1 LGAALRSY
9 AVGERA
15 VVDGFAEQDRIT
27 GGRCA
32 VTSSDLIHGES
43 TDSYDHASKGPLVT
57 TDQVLIG
64 VGLILVLAVGS
75 QVLAGRL
82 RIPALILL
90 LPVGFAAGA
99 LIDDVDPEQLLGAAF
114 SPLVSLAVAVILYDA
129 GLGLDLARLKGH
141 IRRVVVRLIWIGVLI
156 TWLLGTLLAAPLLGM
171 SQRAAIMIGAIL
183 VVSGPTVVGPLLS
196 FVRPKDRLQHIL
208 IWEGSLIDPVGGVLG
223 ALVFHAVVASSG
235 HHLGSGTAQFL
246 ASVGIGA
253 AGGAV
258 GATLLWLLFR
268 VLRLGEVL
276 GTTAQ
281 LAAVIGVAALCDVLR
296 DDTGLI
302 AAVVMGLAVANLPGM
317 SAPARRPFFET
328 LVSLILGLLF
338 ISISATVTPHSLRH
352 VWLPALGLAAFLV
365 LVVRPLV
372 AAVSTLGTDL
382 TRGERGFIGWMAP
395 RGIVA
400 AATAST
406 FSAGLVAKGIDG
418 ASKILPATFVVI
430 VATVTLYGLTAS
442 PVARRLGVVRASRS
456 RPLLVGGD
464 PWVVDL
470 GAALKSAGLEVLMWA
485 GEEEQR
491 ERIRRA
497 GIELAP
503 GELLGAATGG
513 AAELEGITAVYF
525 LTAADDFNA
534 LAAVL
539 LRGSVE
545 GTVHRLNAPADSQG
559 AVAPFIGGEVLFGAD
574 LTWPTLSRRYEEGA
588 AVLGQPAGDAVR
600 PGSDPLF
607 LVRRDGRLDPVTAG
621 STPLPRPGDTVVLLT
636 PGGRAGESTQG

>member
-1 LGAALRSY
+1 M
-9 AVGERA
+9 
-15 VVDGFAEQDRIT
+15 
-27 GGRCA
+27 
-32 VTSSDLIHGES
+32 
-43 TDSYDHASKGPLVT
+43 T
-57 TDQVLIG
+57 TNQVLTG

-75 QVLAGRL
+75 QILASRL
-82 RIPALILL
+82 RIPALIVL

-99 LIDDVDPEQLLGAAF
+99 LIDDVDPERLLGPAF

-129 GLGLDLARLKGH
+129 GLGLDVARLKGH
-141 IRRVVVRLIWIGVLI
+141 TRRVVVRLLWIGVLV
-156 TWLLGTLLAAPLLGM
+156 TWLLAALLAAPLLGM
-171 SQRAAIMIGAIL
+171 SQRAAVMIGAIL
-183 VVSGPTVVGPLLS
+183 VVSGPTVVGPLLG

-208 IWEGSLIDPVGGVLG
+208 VWEGSLIDPVGGILG
-223 ALVFHAVVASSG
+223 ALVFHAVSASTK
-235 HHLGSGTAQFL
+235 HRFGSGAASFL
-246 ASVGIGA
+246 ASIGIGA
-253 AGGAV
+253 AGGV
-258 GATLLWLLFR
+258 IGAALLWVLFR
-268 VLRLGEVL
+268 WLRLGEVL

-302 AAVVMGLAVANLPGM
+302 AAVTMGLAVANLPGIDV
-317 SAPARRPFFET
+317 PARRPFFET

-338 ISISATVTPHSLRH
+338 VSISATVTPHSLRH
-352 VWLPALGLAAFLV
+352 VGLPALGLAAFLA
-365 LVVRPLV
+365 LAVRPLV

-406 FSAGLVAKGIDG
+406 FSAGLVAKGIGG

-442 PVARRLGVVRASRS
+442 PVARRLGVVRPSRS

-470 GAALKSAGLEVLMWA
+470 GVALKSAGLEVLMWA
-485 GEEEQR
+485 GQEQQR
-491 ERIRRA
+491 ERIRQA

-503 GELLGAATGG
+503 GELLAAITGQDP
-513 AAELEGITAVYF
+513 ELEGITAVFF
-525 LTAADDFNA
+525 LTAEDDFNA
-534 LAAVL
+534 LAATI

-545 GTVHRLNAPADSQG
+545 GAVHHLGAPPESRG
-559 AVAPFIGGEVLFGAD
+559 VVAPFIGGEVLFGTD

-588 AVLGQPAGDAVR
+588 AVLAQPARGAL
-600 PGSDPLF
+600 PHGSDVLF
-607 LVRRDGRLDPVTAG
+607 LVRPDGRLDPVTEAAR
-621 STPLPRPGDTVVLLT
+621 PLPGPGDTIVLLT
-636 PGGRAGESTQG
+636 PGGRGGESPPG

>member
-1 LGAALRSY
+1 M
-9 AVGERA
+9 
-15 VVDGFAEQDRIT
+15 
-27 GGRCA
+27 
-32 VTSSDLIHGES
+32 
-43 TDSYDHASKGPLVT
+43 T

-99 LIDDVDPEQLLGAAF
+99 LIDDVDPEQLLGSAF

-141 IRRVVVRLIWIGVLI
+141 TRRVVVRLIWIGVPI

-171 SQRAAIMIGAIL
+171 SRRAAVMIGAIL
-183 VVSGPTVVGPLLS
+183 VVSGPTVVGPLLG

-235 HHLGSGTAQFL
+235 HHLGSGTVQFL

-258 GATLLWLLFR
+258 GAALLWLLFR

-317 SAPARRPFFET
+317 GAPARRPFFET

-406 FSAGLVAKGIDG
+406 FSTGLVAKGIGG

-442 PVARRLGVVRASRS
+442 PVARRLGVVRPSRS

-470 GAALKSAGLEVLMWA
+470 GVALKAAGLEVLMWA

-491 ERIRRA
+491 DRIRRA

-525 LTAADDFNA
+525 LTAEDDFNA

-545 GTVHRLNAPADSQG
+545 GAVHRLNAPADSHG
-559 AVAPFIGGEVLFGAD
+559 VVAPFIGGEVLFGPG
-574 LTWPTLSRRYEEGA
+574 LTWPAFSRRYEEGA
-588 AVLGQPAGDAVR
+588 AVLGQPAGDTVR

-621 STPLPRPGDTVVLLT
+621 ATPLPRPGDTVVLLT
-636 PGGRAGESTQG
+636 PGEGAGERPPDTRA

>member
-1 LGAALRSY
+1 M
-9 AVGERA
+9 
-15 VVDGFAEQDRIT
+15 
-27 GGRCA
+27 
-32 VTSSDLIHGES
+32 
-43 TDSYDHASKGPLVT
+43 T
-57 TDQVLIG
+57 TNQVLIG
-64 VGLILVLAVGS
+64 VGVILVLAVGS
-75 QVLAGRL
+75 QILAGRL
-82 RIPALILL
+82 RIPALIVL
-90 LPVGFAAGA
+90 LPVGFCAGA
-99 LIDDVDPEQLLGAAF
+99 LIDDVAPEQLLGTAF

-141 IRRVVVRLIWIGVLI
+141 TRRVVLRLICIGVPI
-156 TWLLGTLLAAPLLGM
+156 TGLLGALLAAPLLGM
-171 SQRAAIMIGAIL
+171 SARAAVMIGTIL
-183 VVSGPTVVGPLLS
+183 VVSGPTVVGPLLG

-208 IWEGSLIDPVGGVLG
+208 MWEGSLIDPVGGVLG
-223 ALVFHAVVASSG
+223 ALVFHAVVAGSRHHLSSG
-235 HHLGSGTAQFL
+235 MERFLGSM
-246 ASVGIGA
+246 GIGV

-258 GATLLWLLFR
+258 GAALLWVLFR

-281 LAAVIGVAALCDVLR
+281 LAAVIGVAAFCDVLR

-317 SAPARRPFFET
+317 DVPARRPFFET

-372 AAVSTLGTDL
+372 AVVSTFRTDL
-382 TRGERGFIGWMAP
+382 TRSERGFIGWMAP

-406 FSAGLVAKGIDG
+406 FSSDLVAQGIGG

-442 PVARRLGVVRASRS
+442 PVARRLGVVRPSRS

-470 GAALKSAGLEVLMWA
+470 GVALKSAGLEVLMWA

-491 ERIRRA
+491 ERIRQA

-513 AAELEGITAVYF
+513 AAELEGITALYF
-525 LTAADDFNA
+525 LTAEDDFNA

-545 GTVHRLNAPADSQG
+545 GTVHRLNAPADSHG
-559 AVAPFIGGEVLFGAD
+559 AVAPFIGGEILFGPD
-574 LTWPTLSRRYEEGA
+574 LTWPTFSRRYEEGA
-588 AVLGQPAGDAVR
+588 AVLGQPAEEALR
-600 PGSDPLF
+600 PGSDLLF
-607 LVRRDGRLDPVTAG
+607 LVRRDGRLDPVTEAG
-621 STPLPRPGDTVVLLT
+621 TPLPRPGDTAVLLT
-636 PGGRAGESTQG
+636 PGARGTDTPE

>member
-1 LGAALRSY
+1 M
-9 AVGERA
+9 
-15 VVDGFAEQDRIT
+15 
-27 GGRCA
+27 
-32 VTSSDLIHGES
+32 
-43 TDSYDHASKGPLVT
+43 T
-57 TDQVLIG
+57 TNQVLIG

-75 QVLAGRL
+75 QILAGRL
-82 RIPALILL
+82 RIPALIVL
-90 LPVGFAAGA
+90 LPVGFAAGV
-99 LIDDVDPEQLLGAAF
+99 LIDDVDPEKLLGPAF

-129 GLGLDLARLKGH
+129 GLGLEPARLKGH
-141 IRRVVVRLIWIGVLI
+141 TRRVVVRLIWIGVLV
-156 TWLLGTLLAAPLLGM
+156 TGLLGALLAAPLLGM
-171 SQRAAIMIGAIL
+171 SRQAAVMIGAIL
-183 VVSGPTVVGPLLS
+183 VVSGPTVVGPLLG
-196 FVRPKDRLQHIL
+196 FVRPKDRLQRIL
-208 IWEGSLIDPVGGVLG
+208 IWEGSLIDPVGGVVG
-223 ALVFHAVVASSG
+223 ALVYHGVVASSG
-235 HHLGSGTAQFL
+235 HHLGSGTALFL

-258 GATLLWLLFR
+258 GTALLWVLFR

-302 AAVVMGLAVANLPGM
+302 AAVVMGLAVASLP
-317 SAPARRPFFET
+317 SFDVPARRPFFEA

-382 TRGERGFIGWMAP
+382 TREERGFIGWMAP

-406 FSAGLVAKGIDG
+406 FSAGLVAKGIGG
-418 ASKILPATFVVI
+418 AAKILPATFVVI

-442 PVARRLGVVRASRS
+442 RVARRLGVVRPSRS

-464 PWVVDL
+464 RWVVDL
-470 GAALKSAGLEVLMWA
+470 GVALKAAGLEVLMWA

-497 GIELAP
+497 GVDLAP
-503 GELLGAATGG
+503 GELLGAATG
-513 AAELEGITAVYF
+513 AAPSWKA
-525 LTAADDFNA
+525 
-534 LAAVL
+534 
-539 LRGSVE
+539 
-545 GTVHRLNAPADSQG
+545 
-559 AVAPFIGGEVLFGAD
+559 
-574 LTWPTLSRRYEEGA
+574 SRRSTSSPRRTTSTHWRRRCCEA
-588 AVLGQPAGDAVR
+588 AWRARSTVSAHR
-600 PGSDPLF
+600 PTATAWW
-607 LVRRDGRLDPVTAG
+607 RRSSEAR
-621 STPLPRPGDTVVLLT
+621 SCSPRI
-636 PGGRAGESTQG
+636 